1 MKPGD
6 WLNHLTVY
14 KTPWEKHSLEEQK
27 TYLPFIV
34 NLWLSMCPELIE
46 IISDVQ
52 KYQVSNKHHYNLY
65 LKVLPKKKL
74 YYRWIKAKKNN
85 YSEDVIDLLAS
96 FYKTSTREISDS
108 LDILDEQKIKSI
120 LSNMGINDKEQIKL
134 LK

>member
-14 KTPWEKHSLEEQK
+14 KTPWEKHSLEEKK
-27 TYLPFIV
+27 TYNPFLT